1 MAFLGKEPTPTEI
14 ARRWAAAYR
23 DPARKAER
31 FPCDPDAEFFPRDM
45 DLVADALEKT
55 QAELARLRAD
65 NDALRGLNEIG
76 QSGIKMLETANAR
89 LRAALERISKCT
101 FPVISSGG
109 SHFGDTRDEMIR
121 EMKQVASVALGD
133 EH

>member
-1 MAFLGKEPTPTEI
+1 MEFLGKELTPIEI
-14 ARRWAAAYR
+14 ARGWAAAYR

-55 QAELARLRAD
+55 QAE
-65 NDALRGLNEIG
+65 I
-76 QSGIKMLETANAR
+76 AR

-133 EH
+133 ESMDIVERLRFDAARCELEF